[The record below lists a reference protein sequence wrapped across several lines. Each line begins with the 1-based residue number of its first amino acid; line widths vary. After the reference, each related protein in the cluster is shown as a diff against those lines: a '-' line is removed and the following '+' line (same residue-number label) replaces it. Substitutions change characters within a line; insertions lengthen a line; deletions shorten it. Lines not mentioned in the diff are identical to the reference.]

1 MISTFE
7 WHHASRWRMTG
18 SSARRAPAASATS
31 RSSSV
36 RNMIGKVAAA
46 SPRS

>member
-1 MISTFE
+1 M
-7 WHHASRWRMTG
+7 RG
-18 SSARRAPAASATS
+18 SAVAPRSFASATS

-36 RNMIGKVAAA
+36 RNMSGNVAAA